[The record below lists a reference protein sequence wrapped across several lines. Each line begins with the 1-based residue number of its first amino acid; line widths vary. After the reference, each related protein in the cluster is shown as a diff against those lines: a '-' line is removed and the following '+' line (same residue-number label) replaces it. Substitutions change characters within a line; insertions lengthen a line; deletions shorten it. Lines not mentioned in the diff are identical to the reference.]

1 MMKEWGLCYSVGY
14 VDVVG
19 AGAGSDRGAGVGLL
33 EQSLKVEQFSKE
45 ARRGR
50 ESQRR
55 KRRAHLGEG
64 KMWLHWKAHQQKFG
78 FGCFEQL
85 DQESLE

>member
-1 MMKEWGLCYSVGY
+1 M
-14 VDVVG
+14 G

-33 EQSLKVEQFSKE
+33 EQSLKVECSSPRRQG
-45 ARRGR
+45 RGR

-55 KRRAHLGEG
+55 KRRAHLWGG
-64 KMWLHWKAHQQKFG
+64 GNMYCIGRLINRNLDLGALL
-78 FGCFEQL
+78 QL